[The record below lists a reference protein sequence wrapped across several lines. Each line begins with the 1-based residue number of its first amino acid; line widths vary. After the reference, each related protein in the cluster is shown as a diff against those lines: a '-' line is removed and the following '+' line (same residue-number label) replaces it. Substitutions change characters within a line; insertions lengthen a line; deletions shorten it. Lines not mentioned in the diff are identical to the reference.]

1 MVAIRD
7 DTADKEV
14 LVLGP
19 VGKRDDGWV
28 PEDAVVCFR
37 SEGGLRDVLDDVWEA
52 DVARVFVGFH
62 GALEEDIKSG
72 IERW

>member
-1 MVAIRD
+1 MVTVRD
-7 DTADKEV
+7 DAANEEV

-19 VGKRDDGWV
+19 VRKGDDGWV
-28 PEDAVVCFR
+28 PEDAMVCFR
-37 SEGGLRDVLDDVWEA
+37 SEGCLRDVLDDVWKA
-52 DVARVFVGFH
+52 DVARVSVGFH